1 MSLLIAG
8 SIATDHLMTFGGRFA
23 DSLVVDQLD
32 KLSVSFL
39 VDDLEIRRGGC
50 AGNIAFGLA
59 QLGLSPVLVAAAGED
74 FASYRS
80 WLERHGVDCESV
92 RISEDKHTAR
102 FVCTTDTSMAQFA
115 SFYPG
120 AMSEARLIE
129 LAPIAE
135 RVGAPD
141 FVLVGPDDPE
151 GMVRH
156 TAECRER
163 GYRFVADPS
172 QQLAFGEGEMI
183 RALVDGAAYLF
194 SNEYE
199 SHLIES
205 KTGWSAEEILAR
217 VGTQVITLGKDG
229 VRIVAEGREAV
240 VVGAVPDVTAVEPT
254 GVGDAFRS
262 GFLAG
267 LDWELSHER
276 AAQVGCVLAAYVV
289 ERVGTQEYSFTHEEF
304 VQRLAGAYGEDAAAE
319 VRPHLL
325 PAA

>member
-8 SIATDHLMTFGGRFA
+8 SIATDHLMTFGGKFS
-23 DSLVVDQLD
+23 DSLVVEQLD

-59 QLGLSPVLVAAAGED
+59 QLGLTPVLVGAAGED
-74 FASYRS
+74 FAGYRS
-80 WLERHGVDCESV
+80 WLERHGVDCGSV

-102 FVCTTDTSMAQFA
+102 FVCTTDTTMAQFA

-141 FVLVGPDDPE
+141 FVLIGPDDPE

-156 TAECRER
+156 TQECRER
-163 GYRFVADPS
+163 GYAFVADPS

-183 RALVDGAAYLF
+183 RELVDGAAYLF

-199 SHLIES
+199 SHLISS
-205 KTGWSAEEILAR
+205 KTGWTPEEVLAR
-217 VGTQVITLGKDG
+217 VGTQVVTLGKDG
-229 VRIVAEGREAV
+229 VRVLTEGQDTVE
-240 VVGAVPDVTAVEPT
+240 VGAVPDVKAVEPT

-267 LDWELSHER
+267 LGWGLSHER
-276 AAQVGCVLAAYVV
+276 SAQVGCVLAAYVV
-289 ERVGTQEYSFTHEEF
+289 EQVGTQEYSFTHEEF
-304 VQRLAGAYGEDAAAE
+304 VTRLAGAYGEDAASE

-325 PAA
+325 PA

>member
-8 SIATDHLMTFGGRFA
+8 SIATDHLMTFGGRFS

-74 FASYRS
+74 FAGYRA

-129 LAPIAE
+129 LAPIAD
-135 RVGAPD
+135 RVGAPE

-156 TAECRER
+156 TQECRER
-163 GYRFVADPS
+163 GYPFVADPS

-240 VVGAVPDVTAVEPT
+240 VVGAVPDVQAVEPT

-304 VQRLAGAYGEDAAAE
+304 VQRLAGAYGEEAAAD

>member
-1 MSLLIAG
+1 
-8 SIATDHLMTFGGRFA
+8 
-23 DSLVVDQLD
+23 
-32 KLSVSFL
+32 
-39 VDDLEIRRGGC
+39 
-50 AGNIAFGLA
+50 
-59 QLGLSPVLVAAAGED
+59 
-74 FASYRS
+74 
-80 WLERHGVDCESV
+80 
-92 RISEDKHTAR
+92 
-102 FVCTTDTSMAQFA
+102 
-115 SFYPG
+115 
-120 AMSEARLIE
+120 
-129 LAPIAE
+129 
-135 RVGAPD
+135 
-141 FVLVGPDDPE
+141 
-151 GMVRH
+151 MVRH